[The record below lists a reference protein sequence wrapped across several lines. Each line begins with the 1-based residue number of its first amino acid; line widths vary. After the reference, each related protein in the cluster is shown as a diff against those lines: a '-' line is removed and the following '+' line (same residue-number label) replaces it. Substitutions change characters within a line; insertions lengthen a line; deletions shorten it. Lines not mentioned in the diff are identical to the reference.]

1 MINRVHLMSV
11 SVLSAVLLLAGCGP
25 SKSSSDVNNRYGSFN
40 HLESELN
47 SLRATLAPES
57 NFNGTYNPI
66 EDQLGSACS
75 MLAKAEDV
83 PEELRSEVERLP
95 GLEKKLHE
103 VYNGPDASKES
114 MMAVVDEMQA
124 IIDKI
129 KESGL

>member
-1 MINRVHLMSV
+1 M
-11 SVLSAVLLLAGCGP
+11 SAVLLLAGCGP

-40 HLESELN
+40 HLESELT
-47 SLRATLAPES
+47 SLRQTLSPDS

-83 PEELRSEVERLP
+83 PDELRSEVERLP

-103 VYNGPDASKES
+103 VYNGPDASKEA